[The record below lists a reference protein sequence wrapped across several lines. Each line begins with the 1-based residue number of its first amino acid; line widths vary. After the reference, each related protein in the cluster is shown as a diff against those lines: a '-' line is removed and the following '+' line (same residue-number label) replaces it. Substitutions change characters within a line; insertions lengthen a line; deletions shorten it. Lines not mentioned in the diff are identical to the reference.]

1 MNKNRYLIRY
11 NTITFCKLKIL
22 IEDNK
27 VFKKLILVLF
37 LIISPFSFTFSQL
50 NPAGPMP
57 TTTWHQDIPWSNKS
71 PSCYGSKLPSGCG
84 ALAVSQLLYY
94 FQYPQIPLDI
104 NEWYYVFCH
113 DSPFPS
119 QNPFRNF
126 NVSDYSLD
134 FGNYSQL
141 IFDVGRAINTKYV
154 DGTFAPKILTGSTAL
169 SDIYKI
175 RESLEEVFKFHNNI
189 LIASMESNSITAI
202 KQEIYQNLDLCQ
214 PVLLYGKDPI
224 KKSRHFMVIDDYDSA
239 GNFHVNFGQG
249 GSINPTQEFFDPFQN
264 NSYNKWNSDMKI
276 MYNIFPKNYISG
288 CDYFNSNTIIYPLKG
303 EENTTYKKSNS
314 CPTLLYPSQSIISN
328 EIYVDW
334 LPTNNAVNY
343 KVTIQD
349 ISTNTTLFS
358 EETYLGISFFHKE
371 EFFPTNRSI
380 GIKINP
386 IDISGVEIS
395 CPQQIIVTSDN
406 TCQLDLTYVNKY
418 CIGNGTQY
426 VIEVEFTGE
435 NTVYDL
441 YADWA
446 GTTYDSK
453 DDITPGFYILGPFP
467 INQNVGIIVEDITN
481 PFNCFD
487 TELVIAPPNPSNC
500 VPNPISQNNGGSSQN
515 PPVTCSVPSFNR
527 SINGTVVTYS
537 WLWPTNAQ
545 NIIIEK
551 SLDQNIVFD
560 SYVIPNNGTT
570 SIAVSYAPC
579 EAFYVRARV
588 DCGQNFSNYTNYL
601 NVDLSDISCNTP
613 SCPFPT
619 NVNHNIITS
628 SNPDQLNVSWSNDGN
643 SHEICFYENGTQIS
657 CSVKP
662 SNQTSTGIYIDDCEN
677 YDYKIRSV
685 CGSDYSNWYNNNESI
700 QTGNNCNALTDIRI
714 SSFGYI
720 DIKPTHV
727 NIENLEI
734 RNDGNYAVSNVKI
747 ELYLES
753 ASFSGPPIYVT
764 EVTYAFLANETKNIS
779 PFGSNIQSL
788 IPPNAFTDAVE
799 CNYLLVLDA
808 DGSVPE
814 RNESNNTSLYIH
826 QDIFFGCSDS
836 NAYPGN
842 YHASTN
848 IEVCYYC
855 NDGIK
860 NGTESGVDCGGA
872 FCPPCCNNI
881 YYLDNDGDGFGNDTQ
896 STIAC
901 TAPSGY
907 VSNGIDCNDNNAN
920 IYPGNVESCDGID
933 NDCNT
938 LIDECCTTYYID
950 NDEDGYGGNTTIQS
964 CYQLFNYVTNN
975 NDCDDNNANINPGA
989 SEICDSLDN
998 NCTGGVDEG
1007 SVCTQPGDYCT
1018 SAIQISNNN
1027 NYQFINSNGPNSG
1040 NGALN
1045 IDPGTASPELEHS
1058 DWYYFTPTEDGLVH
1072 LISCYYGIDTR
1083 VHIYSGDCNTLNYI
1097 TTFDDEC
1104 ELYTGGNEFASSGS
1118 LYVTCGTTYYFEWDD
1133 NWSESPFTFEFS
1145 FLPFNDLAPIIS
1157 STFFIDFEN
1166 TTNALLQS
1174 NCADDFNWVQHT
1186 GMTSTRVGGY
1196 QTGPVSAFEGD
1207 NYYYIESSS
1216 PNNPNKSAIFY
1227 TPFFNLSYFNIPI
1240 FSFQRHMYGSNIG
1253 ELTVE
1258 ISDDYGVSWNQINT
1272 WIGNFGDQWHSFEYY
1287 LTTNGNNDYANKVV
1301 QFRITGITGSGFE
1314 GDIAIDN
1321 IVLYETCL
1329 TVTDINFDLTSNFS
1343 YWEAADLVK
1352 SNSTVTSN
1360 ATTTFDSGNRI
1371 ELNPGFEVQQGA
1383 TFLAKIDGC
1392 DTNLNSSI
1400 PDIDSE
1406 KR

>member
-1 MNKNRYLIRY
+1 MRK
-11 NTITFCKLKIL
+11 TIPIIIL
-22 IEDNK
+22 I
-27 VFKKLILVLF
+27 LIYTKSYNQLLNTAWEQDGIYNQSTPLCDGENT
-37 LIISPFSFTFSQL
+37 LI
-50 NPAGPMP
+50 
-57 TTTWHQDIPWSNKS
+57 
-71 PSCYGSKLPSGCG
+71 GCG
-84 ALAVSQLLYY
+84 AIAVGQILNYYNYPNFPISYSTYEIVECPNEGIEQNYISTTKNIFSNTVDGFLYDVATLMITEFGIDGSTTYFNYTNTEIEWMEQL
-94 FQYPQIPLDI
+94 FENILDFDDNAYII
-104 NEWYYVFCH
+104 NQN
-113 DSPFPS
+113 DSEFA
-119 QNPFRNF
+119 NTIAF
-126 NVSDYSLD
+126 NVS
-134 FGNYSQL
+134 NC
-141 IFDVGRAINTKYV
+141 R
-154 DGTFAPKILTGSTAL
+154 
-169 SDIYKI
+169 
-175 RESLEEVFKFHNNI
+175 
-189 LIASMESNSITAI
+189 
-202 KQEIYQNLDLCQ
+202 
-214 PVLLYGKDPI
+214 PVLFRATH
-224 KKSRHFMVIDDYDSA
+224 KKVFPWQNENAGHMFVIDDYDPVTNKFHMNIGWGDYYNDWYYLDDISPNYKYSFNLFQKALVGIIPPNTTTACNINSLNA
-239 GNFHVNFGQG
+239 GLERKPTNTKKKNTVLNCPNILYPHNNNLLNNRIQFNWSDVPTAIGYQIDVINVTDNITIIDNQDTYGGNSSFTCNQFFG
-249 GSINPTQEFFDPFQN
+249 SNKIIKLNIRAIN
-264 NSYNKWNSDMKI
+264 NS
-276 MYNIFPKNYISG
+276 G
-288 CDYFNSNTIIYPLKG
+288 
-303 EENTTYKKSNS
+303 
-314 CPTLLYPSQSIISN
+314 SIISDCMYN
-328 EIYVDW
+328 FNSFSDECD
-334 LPTNNAVNY
+334 VNF
-343 KVTIQD
+343 
-349 ISTNTTLFS
+349 N
-358 EETYLGISFFHKE
+358 YL
-371 EFFPTNRSI
+371 
-380 GIKINP
+380 
-386 IDISGVEIS
+386 
-395 CPQQIIVTSDN
+395 
-406 TCQLDLTYVNKY
+406 NKY
-418 CIGNGTQY
+418 CIDNGSEY
-426 VIEVEFTGE
+426 VIEVQFSGN
-435 NTVYDL
+435 NTLYDL
-441 YADWA
+441 YADWD

-467 INQNVGIIVEDITN
+467 INQNVGIIVEDISN

-537 WLWPTNAQ
+537 WSWPTNAQ

-560 SYVIPNNGTT
+560 SHVIPNNGTT

-643 SHEICFYENGTQIS
+643 SHEICFYKNGNQIS

-720 DIKPTHV
+720 DITPTHV

-814 RNESNNTSLYIH
+814 RNESNNASLYIH

-975 NDCDDNNANINPGA
+975 NDCDDNNANTNPGA

-1045 IDPGTASPELEHS
+1045 IDPSTASPELEHS
-1058 DWYYFTPTEDGLVH
+1058 DWYYFTPTEDGLVY

-1083 VHIYSGDCNTLNYI
+1083 LHVYSGDCNNLNYMA
-1097 TTFDDEC
+1097 TFDDDC
-1104 ELYTGGNEFASSGS
+1104 ELTSGGLEFASSGTFNV
-1118 LYVTCGTTYYFEWDD
+1118 YCGSTYYIEWDD
-1133 NWSESPFTFEFS
+1133 NWSESPFTFEFGFS
-1145 FLPFNDLAPIIS
+1145 AFNEMAPIIS
-1157 STFFIDFEN
+1157 SNFLNDFEFASN
-1166 TTNALLQS
+1166 DLLQTFCS
-1174 NCADDFNWVQHT
+1174 DDFDWVQHT
-1186 GMTSTRVGGY
+1186 GITPSRAGGS
-1196 QTGPVSAFEGD
+1196 QTGPVSAYEGD
-1207 NYYYIESSS
+1207 YYFYIESSY
-1216 PNNPNKSAIFY
+1216 PNNPNKTAVFY
-1227 TPFFNLSYFNIPI
+1227 TPYFDLSYFNIPL
-1240 FSFQRHMYGSNIG
+1240 FGFKRHMYGNNVG
-1253 ELTVE
+1253 TLTVE
-1258 ISDDYGVSWNQINT
+1258 MTDDYGAT
-1272 WIGNFGDQWHSFEYY
+1272 WDQKSYWTGNYGDQWNNYGYFP
-1287 LTTNGNNDYANKVV
+1287 TTNGNNYYANKTV
-1301 QFRITGITGSGFE
+1301 QFRITATTGNGFE

-1321 IVLYETCL
+1321 ITL
-1329 TVTDINFDLTSNFS
+1329 TENCATVKNINFDVTYNWS
-1343 YWEAADLVK
+1343 YWEAWDLVK
-1352 SNSTVTSN
+1352 SNKKVKSN
-1360 ATTTFDSGNRI
+1360 ATATFDSGNRI
-1371 ELNPGFEVQQGA
+1371 ELNAGFEVESGA
-1383 TFLAKIDGC
+1383 TFHAKIDGC
-1392 DTNLNSSI
+1392 DTNLNSLQNDNTI
-1400 PDIDSE
+1400 
-1406 KR
+1406 KK